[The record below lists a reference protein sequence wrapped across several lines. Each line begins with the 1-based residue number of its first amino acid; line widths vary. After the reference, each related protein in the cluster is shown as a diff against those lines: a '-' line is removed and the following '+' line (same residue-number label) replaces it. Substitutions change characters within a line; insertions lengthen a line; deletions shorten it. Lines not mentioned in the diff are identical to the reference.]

1 MRKMTAGWQFKNP
14 DGSGRRVALRAR
26 PARDLTENVSRPHAW
41 VATGI
46 SPRFVLEAPD
56 GGWPCGWVLFD
67 SRLVRHTSD
76 YSAKLY
82 FDTGNGF
89 GNCHALDIP
98 VTLKGTVHELVYL
111 PRGLVAVEWAPMHAQ
126 GPFEQYAIQIT
137 KVSTLERVYRM
148 ARRVVP
154 VLWLQPRE
162 KLAPLKLNVARL
174 LLDLTGAYVAAGKL
188 RAYAAAPS
196 YPEWIRHV
204 DTLSDRDRALIKSH
218 IERFAASPHFVLLVA
233 VRSRDLNLL
242 SRTLD
247 SISGQLYRNV
257 EIVLLDA
264 TMDGA
269 NRFPGAQQL
278 LERGVKIRHMGR
290 QHLET
295 SLREINDALGM
306 DASDVHVSI
315 IQAGDVLA
323 EHALYWIASTIV
335 ADQGVGLIYS
345 DEDSLDSKGERCKP
359 KLKPDWSPE
368 LARSTNYIGQLVSVR
383 GSGLVRAGGVG
394 LNDCFGDQHD
404 LVLRVCDVLA
414 AEEIQHI
421 PSILIHRG
429 GDALPN
435 TEPRSSTRGLAESR
449 RRIFYPPNGA
459 GVSEDSHLVDQ
470 PGTGVQVAEHPVGAV
485 ADSGAAPVIAHL
497 IRNGISATVSETSPG
512 VYRVKYGLP
521 HVLPM
526 VSILVPTRDAF
537 DLLKRCIESI
547 VDKTTYP
554 NYEIVV
560 IDNQT
565 ADANALE
572 YLAKITSNPRVR
584 VLRYDLPF
592 NYSAINN
599 FGVGQARGEV
609 LCLLNND
616 TEVISPDWIA
626 EMLGHLVQSR
636 VGVVGAKLLYPDGRV
651 QHAGDVVGVGGVANH
666 LHAFI
671 AHDAPGYSSRAVLAQ
686 DLSAVTA
693 ACMMTWR
700 SLYSELGGLD
710 AENLTVAFNDVDY
723 CLRVRETG
731 FRVVWTSHA
740 ELYHHESVSRGI
752 DDTPAKQARAK
763 AEAKYMRTRWRDVMT
778 RDPFYNP
785 NLSYERP
792 DFSLSHAPLVQRPW
806 HRRRWIGAWR

>member
-1 MRKMTAGWQFKNP
+1 MTAGRQFKDR
-14 DGSGRRVALRAR
+14 DGLGRRVALRAR
-26 PARDLTENVSRPHAW
+26 PARDLKENVSKSHAW
-41 VATGI
+41 VATGM
-46 SPRFVLEAPD
+46 SPRFALETPD
-56 GGWPCGWVLFD
+56 GAWPCGWVLFD
-67 SRLVRHTSD
+67 SRLIRHTAD

-89 GNCHALDIP
+89 SNGHALDIP

-111 PRGLVAVEWAPMHAQ
+111 PRGLVGVEWAPMHAQ

-137 KVSTLERVYRM
+137 KVSTLGRVYRM

-162 KLAPLKLNVARL
+162 KLAPLKLNFARL
-174 LLDLTGAYVAAGKL
+174 LLDLTGAYVATGKL
-188 RAYAAAPS
+188 RAHAAAPN
-196 YPEWIRHV
+196 YAEWIRQV
-204 DTLSDRDRALIKSH
+204 DTLSARDRALIKRH
-218 IERFAASPHFVLLVA
+218 IERFAIAPRFLLLVA
-233 VRSRDLNLL
+233 VRADLNLVA
-242 SRTLD
+242 RTLD
-247 SISGQLYRNV
+247 SIAAQIYRDV
-257 EIVLLDA
+257 EVVLLDA
-264 TMDGA
+264 TISGVNRWPEAQRLLECGIQVRCMDGEHFEA
-269 NRFPGAQQL
+269 F
-278 LERGVKIRHMGR
+278 
-290 QHLET
+290 
-295 SLREINDALGM
+295 LREINEVLGT
-306 DASDVHVSI
+306 DSSDVYVSI
-315 IQAGDVLA
+315 VQAGDALA
-323 EHALYWIASTIV
+323 EHALYWMASTIA
-335 ADQGVGLIYS
+335 ADRSVGLIYS
-345 DEDSLDSKGERCKP
+345 DEDSLDAKGERCNP
-359 KLKPDWSPE
+359 TFKPDWSPE
-368 LARSTNYIGQLVSVR
+368 LMRSTNYIGQLVLVR
-383 GSGLVRAGGVG
+383 GSTLVRAGGVS
-394 LNDCFGDQHD
+394 LDDCFGDQHD

-429 GDALPN
+429 GDAQPN
-435 TEPRSSTRGLAESR
+435 IERPPSMCDPAESTRR
-449 RRIFYPPNGA
+449 TFCPPDAA
-459 GVSEDSHLVDQ
+459 GVSEDFDLVDQ
-470 PGTGVQVAEHPVGAV
+470 RGADGQVTEYPVGAV

-497 IRNGISATVSETSPG
+497 IRNGINATVSETSPG
-512 VYRVKYGLP
+512 SYRVKYGLP

-526 VSILVPTRDAF
+526 VSILVPTRNAF

-572 YLAKITSNPRVR
+572 YLAKIVSNPRVR

-599 FGVGQARGEV
+599 FAVGQARGEV

-616 TEVISPDWIA
+616 TEVISSGWIE
-626 EMLGHLVQSR
+626 EMLGHLIQSR

-651 QHAGDVVGVGGVANH
+651 QHGGDVVGVGGVANH

-671 AHDAPGYSSRAVLAQ
+671 AHDAPGYASRAVLAQ

-693 ACMMTWR
+693 ACLMTWR
-700 SLYSELGGLD
+700 YLYLELGGLD
-710 AENLTVAFNDVDY
+710 AEHLTVAFNDVDY
-723 CLRVRETG
+723 CLRVREAG
-731 FRVVWTSHA
+731 FRVVWTPHA

-763 AEAKYMRTRWRDVMT
+763 AEAKYMRTRWRGAMT

-806 HRRRWIGAWR
+806 HRRRWIGD